1 MNRNTEVQFSQLPAV
16 DIQRSTFNRSSS
28 HITTFNVGELIPIY
42 CDEILPGDT
51 AMINTSKVVR
61 LQTLLTPIY
70 DNLYLDTYWFFVPN
84 RIIWDHWEEF
94 CGANNSSA
102 WSPSTTYSMPKIA
115 SPSGT
120 GFASGTI
127 ADYLGIPV
135 GVDFVAE
142 GENALAHFP
151 TSLPFRAYARICND
165 FFRDENLTDPLN
177 IPTGDSVQFGTNDG
191 NYINDVANGGKPFKV
206 AKYHDYFTSALPAPQ
221 KGQAVNVPLPHFE
234 GGEYPVFTSTYYTPP
249 DGNWTPLTVTRAN
262 GDGSFGH
269 YVFNGQHLP
278 MGMGKVNSN
287 DNSFDWARVN
297 GIQPFAPDNL
307 RVTIPGSDIAN
318 MTINDLRLAF
328 ATQRMLERNARGGTR
343 YIEIL
348 RSHFGVTSSDGR
360 LQIPEYLGGNRVA
373 ISIREVA
380 NTAQSEKDF
389 LGDVGANSFT
399 ADVHYDVE
407 HSFTEHGYLM
417 CVCCVRYDHTYS
429 QGLERMWLRNDFTD
443 FYLPVF
449 ANIGEQPISSAEIY
463 YDGHTKP
470 PVFGYQEGWAE
481 YRYKPNRVSGLM
493 RPKTAAASGDPPGSL
508 AVWNLADYY
517 TQRPTLSDAWIRE
530 DKTNVDRV
538 LAVSSAVSDQILLDC
553 YFDCKMTRPM
563 PMYSIPG
570 LLDHN

>member
-16 DIQRSTFNRSSS
+16 DIQRSTFNRSSA

-94 CGANNSSA
+94 CGANKSSA
-102 WSPSTTYSMPKIA
+102 WAPSTTYRMPKIT
-115 SPSGT
+115 SPYK
-120 GFASGTI
+120 GFDTGTI

-135 GVDFVAE
+135 GVEFDSTQTTE
-142 GENALAHFP
+142 HFP

-177 IPTGDSVQFGTNDG
+177 IPTGDSIQSGSNGDS
-191 NYINDVANGGKPFKV
+191 YINDVANGGRPFKV

-221 KGQAVNVPLPHFE
+221 KGIAVNVPLPSFS
-234 GGEYPVFTSTYYTPP
+234 GGEYPVYTSINHCAP
-249 DGNWTPLTVTRAN
+249 DSNWTPLTVTRAN

-278 MGMGKVNSN
+278 MGMGKVNS
-287 DNSFDWARVN
+287 DDSSFDWARVN

-307 RVTIPGSDIAN
+307 YVTVPGSDIAS

-449 ANIGEQPISSAEIY
+449 ANIGEQPIKSSEIY
-463 YDGHTKP
+463 YDGKANP
-470 PVFGYQEGWAE
+470 PVFGYQEAWAE

-493 RPKTAAASGDPPGSL
+493 RPKTAAWAGNPPGSL
-508 AVWNLADYY
+508 AYWNLADYY
-517 TQRPTLSDAWIRE
+517 TERPTLSDAWIRE

-538 LAVSSAVSDQILLDC
+538 LAVSSAASDQILLDC

>member
-16 DIQRSTFNRSSS
+16 DIQRSTFNRSSA

-51 AMINTSKVVR
+51 AIINTSKVVR

-94 CGANNSSA
+94 CGANKSSA
-102 WSPSTTYSMPKIA
+102 WAPTTTYTMPKIHSPA
-115 SPSGT
+115 S
-120 GFASGTI
+120 GFDTGTI

-135 GVDFVAE
+135 GVNFYGNAE
-142 GENALAHFP
+142 SGYAHFP
-151 TSLPFRAYARICND
+151 TSLPFRAYAKICD
-165 FFRDENLTDPLN
+165 TFFRDENLTDPLN
-177 IPTGDSVQFGTNDG
+177 IPTGDANQYGTNGD

-221 KGQAVNVPLPHFE
+221 KGQAVNVPLPRFS
-234 GGEYPVFTSTYYTPP
+234 GGEYNVYTSTDYSAPTS
-249 DGNWTPLTVTRAN
+249 NWTPLTVTRAN

-287 DNSFDWARVN
+287 DSSFDWARVN

-307 RVTIPGSDIAN
+307 RVNIPGSDVAT

-449 ANIGEQPISSAEIY
+449 ANIGEQPIKSSEIF
-463 YDGHTKP
+463 YDGKANP
-470 PVFGYQEGWAE
+470 PVFGYQEAWAE

-493 RPKTAAASGDPPGSL
+493 RPKTASASGNPPGSL
-508 AVWNLADYY
+508 AYWNLADNYSE
-517 TQRPTLSDAWIRE
+517 RPTLSDAWIRE

>member
-1 MNRNTEVQFSQLPAV
+1 MNRNTEVLFSQLPAV
-16 DIQRSTFNRSSS
+16 DIQRSTFNRSSA

-51 AMINTSKVVR
+51 VMINTSKVIR

-94 CGANNSSA
+94 CGANKSSA
-102 WSPSTTYSMPKIA
+102 WAPTTTYSMPKIHSPA
-115 SPSGT
+115 S
-120 GFASGTI
+120 GFETGTI

-135 GVDFVAE
+135 GVNFYGNDE
-142 GENALAHFP
+142 SGYAHFP

-177 IPTGDSVQFGTNDG
+177 IPTGDANQYGTNGD

-221 KGQAVNVPLPHFE
+221 KGQAVNVPLPSFS
-234 GGEYPVFTSTYYTPP
+234 GGDYSVYTSTISTPP
-249 DGNWTPLTVTRAN
+249 DANWTPLTVTRAN
-262 GDGSFGH
+262 SDGSFGH

-307 RVTIPGSDIAN
+307 RVTIPGSDLTN

-429 QGLERMWLRNDFTD
+429 QGLERMWTRNDFTD

-449 ANIGEQPISSAEIY
+449 ANIGEQPIKSSEIFF
-463 YDGHTKP
+463 DGKANP
-470 PVFGYQEGWAE
+470 PVFGYQEAWAE

-493 RPKTAAASGDPPGSL
+493 RPKTASASGDPPGSL

-517 TQRPTLSDAWIRE
+517 TQRPTLSDSWIRE

>member
-16 DIQRSTFNRSSS
+16 DIQRSTFNRSSA
-28 HITTFNVGELIPIY
+28 HITTFNVGDLIPIY

-51 AMINTSKVVR
+51 AMINTSKVIR

-94 CGANNSSA
+94 CGANKSSA
-102 WSPSTTYSMPKIA
+102 WAPTTTYSMPKIS

-120 GFASGTI
+120 GFVSGTI

-135 GVDFVAE
+135 GVDFSSE
-142 GENALAHFP
+142 GGTAHFP

-177 IPTGDSVQFGTNDG
+177 IPTGDSLQYGSNGG

-206 AKYHDYFTSALPAPQ
+206 AKYHDYFTSGLPAPQ
-221 KGQAVNVPLPHFE
+221 KGQAVNVPLPRFS
-234 GGEYPVFTSTYYTPP
+234 GGEYSVYASTSYSPP
-249 DGNWTPLTVTRAN
+249 DANWTPMTVTRAN

-269 YVFNGQHLP
+269 YVINGSHLP

-287 DNSFDWARVN
+287 DSSFDWARVN

-307 RVTIPGSDIAN
+307 KVTIPGSDVAN

-328 ATQRMLERNARGGTR
+328 ATQRMLERNARGGSR

-463 YDGHTKP
+463 YDGRANP
-470 PVFGYQEGWAE
+470 PVFAFQEAWAE
-481 YRYKPNRVSGLM
+481 YRFKPNRVSGLM
-493 RPKTAAASGDPPGSL
+493 RPKTASASGDPPASL

-538 LAVSSAVSDQILLDC
+538 LAVSSAASDQVLLDC